1 MMSVKSITDLNI
13 TKGISVLQRA
23 ALNSQNLT
31 RVTLESFLKWK
42 QKKAIINHCSFSFHC
57 DMCICEK

>member
-13 TKGISVLQRA
+13 IKGISVLQRA

-42 QKKAIINHCSFSFHC
+42 QKKVIINHCSFSFHC
-57 DMCICEK
+57 DM